1 MGADPLT
8 LAQDGTPADFSA
20 DDFAALEAGLA
31 RRDVREALVARLRLD
46 EVLGAALGSSRV
58 DVDAVVERARFGQGG
73 RAVPLVVIGIVATAM
88 LATAVVV
95 AGSRQQRSRSAARE
109 VGPSPSAADDVRR
122 AVEAM
127 PGAESVTPVP
137 ETVEAPAPLS
147 APAPVRNAATESAP
161 APVPPVSD
169 LAAVV
174 PPVVDRR
181 AEPVAP
187 ESVDPFERPDAK
199 TPPPDARALAEWFEP
214 VTGGIVDQPHEN
226 RPHGRIDGVMRLKP
240 ALPDG
245 GALRLAAVDYGGLRI
260 HLWHGTTG
268 VTFDAYGGLGPWAAF
283 TTTRSADEPLP
294 SGLALAD
301 RDAGRTGRT
310 NPQAGGGI
318 EIRYADGRVTLV
330 RGDVPIV
337 SAVLTGPPEA
347 VVFEGQATLRELAVT
362 RARPLPESLAAGGGE
377 PRVMQTS
384 TEQWL
389 RPAAAPAAFDVAAD
403 GAVTLA
409 VENNQQPAWAV
420 LPVTGGSL
428 RRIELLVDRP
438 QAGTG
443 ICIADAGG
451 TPRHVLLFMSSTKV
465 PGRLQLERRGAG
477 DNTIEIG
484 DDPLGRPL
492 PLVDGAEPVWM
503 RLTSCGGQIRVETSR
518 DGVDWTLALDP
529 LAGFPPLEAIG
540 LYATAHV
547 TPRTLRVTAMRT
559 AGFSMLESLAPES
572 LRGLALEMPGNQPL
586 VNWLAAVDAVQ
597 PPQLDRPVW
606 RRGCALGQLA
616 RNCNPDLAV
625 DLLLMLWRDS
635 LEMPLAADERWQ
647 LVDEIMTL
655 APAWNNAAA
664 AERCLAAYEQLGERL
679 ADEGLVRCYSEI
691 APRQMAAP
699 LATSHGSRVF
709 PEPLAR
715 REALAMALAGDTQAL
730 AVLGQRLAFFNLGVR
745 PANEPF
751 FGWLQALAR
760 AGQSELTLAAEWRH
774 PLAIDAGKEAAAL
787 RAEFD
792 AALDSEAWSDACQL
806 VAAAV
811 ASRTVDLLPAH
822 DDPGLMVSLAVAV
835 REAQRRVPRFLEAM
849 RDDLAAAG
857 MLRARQAIDAGDA
870 TAVAAVTVQFMGTP
884 AAAVAHGWLGD
895 RGLSAGAF
903 RPALEHYSAAVTAIP
918 ASERQR
924 LVEATALARELAA
937 AGTRLPL
944 EPRVPARRSYVLTP
958 RARLE
963 GDVGGN
969 PGGIL
974 PEYQRGGVAWLP
986 SVDWVARQVAIV
998 PLDDRLLVANRFQL
1012 ASHDRNS
1019 GAVQWRAGLGGDA
1032 GPTHEWPGQPMKPAV
1047 SPTHAFV
1054 RRLKNAGPT
1063 LAAIRLQD
1071 GGVAWE
1077 TPLQADRWIISD
1089 PVVVSGTVLVCTA
1102 TKIEDGFTLALEAL
1116 DERTGAVAWQRRLVH
1131 LGPGWWRQRT
1141 CQVTAIDDALVI
1153 AVGGGVVC
1161 CDVEGT
1167 VRWIRRDVWVPP
1179 AVEEFW
1185 VHQAHAAP
1193 LVHDGR
1199 LFVAQPGVPCL
1210 AALDPDSGAA
1220 IWRAAEPCLRR
1231 IIGGVGNTIVAE
1243 RSTRSDDRPV
1253 ELVGFD
1259 SRSGAVTWRFGG
1271 DLLDGAVAAGGGILA
1286 ALRVPVEGTS
1296 GKAPALVWLD
1306 AATGQPGPRVVL
1318 AAGVDPQPFLGP
1330 IVTQG
1335 DRVWG
1340 LFGRGGADPARD
1352 LVELVPQ

>member
-1 MGADPLT
+1 MQADPLA
-8 LAQDGTPADFSA
+8 LARDGTPAEFTAEDFR
-20 DDFAALEAGLA
+20 ALEAGLV
-31 RRDVREALVARLRLD
+31 RRDVCEVLAARLQLD
-46 EVLGAALGSSRV
+46 EVLGTALGASRV
-58 DVDAVVERARFGQGG
+58 DIAAVVERARFGQGG
-73 RAVPLVVIGIVATAM
+73 RVVPLIAIGLVAAALVT
-88 LATAVVV
+88 TAVVV
-95 AGSRQQRSRSAARE
+95 AAGRPLRPRAAAPDATPASLSVADAQRPTEGAAAAESTMQARSTIEAPTPPPARH
-109 VGPSPSAADDVRR
+109 AD
-122 AVEAM
+122 AVEPA
-127 PGAESVTPVP
+127 
-137 ETVEAPAPLS
+137 APP
-147 APAPVRNAATESAP
+147 
-161 APVPPVSD
+161 PVPPPSD

-174 PPVVDRR
+174 PPAVDRR
-181 AEPVAP
+181 AEPVGP

-214 VTGGIVDQPHEN
+214 VAGGIVDQPHDN

-245 GALRLAAVDYGGLRI
+245 GALRLAAVDYGALRI

-283 TTTRSADEPLP
+283 RTTRSADELLP
-294 SGLALAD
+294 AGLALAD
-301 RDAGRTGRT
+301 RDAGRAGRT
-310 NPQAGGGI
+310 NPQAGGGV

-330 RGDVPIV
+330 RGDVPLV
-337 SAVLTGPPEA
+337 SAALAGPPDA
-347 VVFEGQATLRELAVT
+347 VVFEGQATFREVAVT
-362 RARPLPESLAAGGGE
+362 RARPLPESLNAGRGE
-377 PRVMQTS
+377 PRAMKTS
-384 TEQWL
+384 ASQWV
-389 RPAAAPAAFDVAAD
+389 RPAAAQGAFDVAAD
-403 GAVTLA
+403 GGLTLA

-428 RRIELLVDRP
+428 RQIELLVDRP

-492 PLVDGAEPVWM
+492 PLVDGAEPVWV

-540 LYATAHV
+540 LYATAHA
-547 TPRTLRVTAMRT
+547 TPRTLRVTAMRA
-559 AGFSMLESLAPES
+559 AGFPMLESLASEA
-572 LRGLALEMPGNQPL
+572 LRGLALEIPGNQPL
-586 VNWLAAVDAVQ
+586 ATWLAAVDAVQ
-597 PPQLDRPVW
+597 PPQVDRPVW

-616 RNCNPDLAV
+616 GNCNPDLAV

-635 LEMPLAADERWQ
+635 LEMPFAAGERWQ
-647 LVDEIMTL
+647 LLDEIMTL
-655 APAWNNAAA
+655 APAWNSGTA

-679 ADEGLVRCYSEI
+679 ADEGLVRCYSEV

-699 LATSHGSRVF
+699 LVTSQGSRVF
-709 PEPLAR
+709 PESLAR
-715 REALAMALAGDTQAL
+715 REALAVVLAGDTQAL
-730 AVLGQRLAFFNLGVR
+730 AVLGQRLAFFNLGGR

-760 AGQSELTLAAEWRH
+760 SGQSELTLAADWRH
-774 PLAIDAGKEAAAL
+774 PISIDAGKEAGAL
-787 RAEFD
+787 RAELD

-811 ASRTVDLLPAH
+811 ASRTVELLPAR

-835 REAQRRVPRFLEAM
+835 RDAQQRSPRFLEAM
-849 RDDLAAAG
+849 RDDLAAAAL
-857 MLRARQAIDAGDA
+857 LRVRQAIDAGDA
-870 TAVAAVTVQFMGTP
+870 AGVAAITVQFMGTP

-895 RGLSAGAF
+895 RALSAGAF
-903 RPALEHYSAAVTAIP
+903 RSALEHYAAATAAMP
-918 ASERQR
+918 EAEQPR
-924 LVEATALARELAA
+924 LAEATALARELAVT
-937 AGTRLPL
+937 GTRLPL
-944 EPRVPARRSYVLTP
+944 EQRVPARRGYALTP
-958 RARLE
+958 RARLD

-986 SVDWVARQVAIV
+986 SVDWVARQAAMV

-1019 GAVQWRAGLGGDA
+1019 GAVQWRAGLGADA
-1032 GPTHEWPGQPMKPAV
+1032 GPTHEWPGQPMRPAV
-1047 SPTHAFV
+1047 SPTLAFV

-1089 PVVVSGTVLVCTA
+1089 PVLVSGAVLVCTA
-1102 TKIEDGFTLALEAL
+1102 TKAEDGFAMALEAL
-1116 DERTGAVAWQRRLVH
+1116 DERTGAVAWRRRLVH

-1141 CQVTAIDDALVI
+1141 CQVTLLDDALVI

-1167 VRWIRRDVWVPP
+1167 LRWIRRDVWVPP

-1185 VHQAHAAP
+1185 IHQAHAAP
-1193 LVHDGR
+1193 LVHRGR
-1199 LFVAQPGVPCL
+1199 LYVAQPGVPCL
-1210 AALDPDSGAA
+1210 AALDPGSGTAF
-1220 IWRAAEPCLRR
+1220 WRAAEPCLRR
-1231 IIGGVGNTIVAE
+1231 IVGGVGDTIVAE

-1271 DLLDGAVAAGGGILA
+1271 DLLDGAVAFGGGIMA
-1286 ALRVPVEGTS
+1286 TLRVPVEGTR
-1296 GKAPALVWLD
+1296 GQAPALVWLD

-1318 AAGVDPQPFLGP
+1318 SAGADPQPFLGP

-1340 LFGRGGADPARD
+1340 LFGRGGADAARD